1 MQFILTGFTQD
12 LGCRVFAF
20 EGIALDRIRTAFT
33 VRADLALIRRY
44 GIQIQELPL
53 LCRTLLERRD
63 EASEAQALTF
73 TEEEMRTCATA
84 RAAAKDEA
92 ARAWEPLG
100 EVPNRS
106 VIVRRPRRH
115 WYAVLAAFFAPAT
128 SSSFDGVRHIFPP
141 NHDNWMSAGA
151 NLGIRMIAPAR
162 CNGVTYKDAPA
173 GEMVSASL

>member
-1 MQFILTGFTQD
+1 MTSATGAATALKGSSRSAKMQFILTGFTQD

-92 ARAWEPLG
+92 AH
-100 EVPNRS
+100 
-106 VIVRRPRRH
+106 RRKPPRRH
-115 WYAVLAAFFAPAT
+115 STESLGAAWRGPQ
-128 SSSFDGVRHIFPP
+128 P
-141 NHDNWMSAGA
+141 
-151 NLGIRMIAPAR
+151 
-162 CNGVTYKDAPA
+162 
-173 GEMVSASL
+173 